1 MNKAEFVKLLAKN
14 MDTTAVSADKT
25 LKIVFETI
33 AEAIS
38 QEDILAFVGF
48 GTFKTSVSKARDVKT
63 PRGTIAHVSEK
74 RVVKFSAGADLKAK
88 ANSKK

>member
-14 MDTTAVSADKT
+14 MGTSVTSADKT
-25 LKIVFETI
+25 LKIIFETI
-33 AEAIS
+33 GEAIS

-63 PRGTIAHVSEK
+63 PRGTIAHVPEK
-74 RVVKFSAGADLKAK
+74 RVIKFSAGADLKAK
-88 ANSKK
+88 AASKK

>member
-14 MDTTAVSADKT
+14 MGTSVTSADKT
-25 LKIVFETI
+25 LKIIFETI
-33 AEAIS
+33 GEAIS

-63 PRGTIAHVSEK
+63 PRGTTAHVPEK
-74 RVVKFSAGADLKAK
+74 RVVKFSVGADLKAK
-88 ANSKK
+88 ANNKK

>member
-1 MNKAEFVKLLAKN
+1 MNKTEFVKLLAKN
-14 MDTTAVSADKT
+14 MDTTATSADKT

-33 AEAIS
+33 GEVIT

-63 PRGTIAHVSEK
+63 PRGTIAHVPEK